1 MAGGTI
7 GSKEHVRPAYLNM
20 KLSMVKK
27 IDDQE
32 SSRVQPDGRE
42 ISHQAGCRHHEA
54 CAHTHM
60 RLSWSQHVEA
70 SYQTLPL
77 TLTT

>member
-32 SSRVQPDGRE
+32 WSRVQPERFPTKLDAA
-42 ISHQAGCRHHEA
+42 IARH
-54 CAHTHM
+54 
-60 RLSWSQHVEA
+60 V
-70 SYQTLPL
+70 L
-77 TLTT
+77 TPTYS

>member
-32 SSRVQPDGRE
+32 SSRVQPDGPPARFPNKLDAA
-42 ISHQAGCRHHEA
+42 IARH
-54 CAHTHM
+54 
-60 RLSWSQHVEA
+60 V
-70 SYQTLPL
+70 L
-77 TLTT
+77 TPTYA